1 VDSDEDPGGGDHAAE
16 PYDQAMFDQIN
27 PRFEAL
33 DLGLGR
39 GFETLDLGFEALN
52 VGPRRDIV
60 MNHIEPL
67 AYESRVARQCRA

>member
-1 VDSDEDPGGGDHAAE
+1 MRIPAAAAIML
-16 PYDQAMFDQIN
+16 PSRTTR
-27 PRFEAL
+27 RFSTRSILASRRWISAL
-33 DLGLGR
+33 VVA
-39 GFETLDLGFEALN
+39 FETLDLGFEALN